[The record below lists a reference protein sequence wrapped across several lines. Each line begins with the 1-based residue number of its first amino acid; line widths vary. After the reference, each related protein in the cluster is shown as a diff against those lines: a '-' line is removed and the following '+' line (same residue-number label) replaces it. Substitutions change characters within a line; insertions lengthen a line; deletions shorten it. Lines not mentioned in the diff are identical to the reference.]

1 MAQDIAIVILRPKR
15 KVIKH
20 EIVLK
25 KKKGKRNPGSIYKT
39 GPEVEFAFGF
49 LVRGLVHLLKRVG
62 RPLTRGF
69 KVSHTKQT
77 GQADTHLTLTF
88 LLDPCALLSDTPGP

>member
-25 KKKGKRNPGSIYKT
+25 KKKKNPGSIYKT

-49 LVRGLVHLLKRVG
+49 LVRELVHLLKRVD
-62 RPLTRGF
+62 RPPTRGF